1 VLRAA
6 AATADASIA
15 ASLVVS
21 KCDAGWFNPLL
32 EIASLRHERADE
44 RLFIS

>member
-1 VLRAA
+1 MNAES
-6 AATADASIA
+6 TIA
-15 ASLVVS
+15 ASLDIPRAS
-21 KCDAGWFNPLL
+21 AGWFNPLL